1 MNGGRSIHEMIDR
14 EIVYLRRQYKRRLLI
29 IELRSYREGSLPEV
43 AASSRVGK
51 SERFIYGVVNQK
63 GLCFAKKGN
72 QTWARIATFSENGHT
87 LAKGKRQDDSLRSAI
102 LDDRF
107 MEDGHFYFCKQFTE
121 QSAQSKR
128 LRVNGID
135 VIAFVLSKT
144 FGSRSYCQNKWSE
157 RQIPYE

>member
-1 MNGGRSIHEMIDR
+1 MVLLTKKVSASRRKATRPGHELQLFLKTGI
-14 EIVYLRRQYKRRLLI
+14 L
-29 IELRSYREGSLPEV
+29 
-43 AASSRVGK
+43 SR
-51 SERFIYGVVNQK
+51 
-63 GLCFAKKGN
+63 
-72 QTWARIATFSENGHT
+72 
-87 LAKGKRQDDSLRSAI
+87 KGKRQDDSLRSAI

-128 LRVNGID
+128 LRVKGID

-157 RQIPYE
+157 R